1 MVYSWRFVL
10 PSIPVVMLTLAIPL
24 VNRIEPRIF
33 GIPFLAGW
41 IAIWVLLTPLFLYAL
56 YRVEKQP

>member
-1 MVYSWRFVL
+1 
-10 PSIPVVMLTLAIPL
+10 MLTLAIPL